1 LSRRGVGTALAL
13 PFVDTEAMQL
23 HLEEITRHVAEGAHA
38 VLLLDR
44 ARWHTTAKLDMPYN
58 ITLIFLPARQN

>member
-1 LSRRGVGTALAL
+1 
-13 PFVDTEAMQL
+13 MQL

-44 ARWHTTAKLDMPYN
+44 ARWHTTAKPDMPHN